1 MSSWQPLL
9 WLGVSGGWG
18 EGERAQWT
26 SVLEPLE
33 DALYWAGRQSQEK
46 HVPGPA
52 PGRSLA
58 VMDRDLFICAA
69 GNFQAAP
76 LPYSTYS
83 LGAAVRSAKHTQH
96 REVQAYRPCGLPR
109 VPSASQG
116 KADDTWNS
124 NRSTETH

>member
-1 MSSWQPLL
+1 MSSWQPLR

-33 DALYWAGRQSQEK
+33 DALYWVGRQSQEK

-58 VMDRDLFICAA
+58 IMDRDLFICAA
-69 GNFQAAP
+69 GNFLAAP
-76 LPYSTYS
+76 LTYSTYS
-83 LGAAVRSAKHTQH
+83 LGCSVRSG
-96 REVQAYRPCGLPR
+96 QACAAQGSAGL
-109 VPSASQG
+109 SALWPPQG
-116 KADDTWNS
+116 PLCFPG
-124 NRSTETH
+124 RS